1 MNRQAILFVYIYMKC
16 IVITPFILVFIICG
30 LIFGS
35 EPAKPVQLPDKQANA
50 KVLDPEIPEAQ
61 VITMSQGEKVYYKS
75 GIVEKIEI
83 EGAIANPTMPLEFV
97 ACADGGKAY
106 ESLVVLKCKPW
117 NVQLAL
123 ILAGLKEGGGPKSF
137 GDATKP
143 TGDLVLVYISWEK
156 SASTAGGD
164 KKTVSYRV
172 EELLIDSGTK
182 KPLDL
187 VGWSFSGSMFVDEMD
202 YDTGK
207 PTGKKIYLAD
217 IEKNIIASWHDPAA
231 ILNIPTQGNLYL
243 PYKELLPAAGTKIIM
258 TIRPPNPKELEEL
271 KKVNTAVAE
280 REKKFKDERE
290 KQEKEDKAK

>member
-1 MNRQAILFVYIYMKC
+1 MRIDMSYLPVFALAVIVLFCGYSAVAEPTIAGEKA
-16 IVITPFILVFIICG
+16 ITPV
-30 LIFGS
+30 
-35 EPAKPVQLPDKQANA
+35 
-50 KVLDPEIPEAQ
+50 EISDCQ
-61 VITMSQGEKVYYKS
+61 VITFSYGEKLYYKT
-75 GIVEKIEI
+75 GQVEKIEI
-83 EGAIANPTMPLEFV
+83 EGSIANPTMPLEFV

-123 ILAGLKEGGGPKSF
+123 ILAGLKEGRGPKSF
-137 GDATKP
+137 GDTARP

-156 SASTAGGD
+156 D
-164 KKTVSYRV
+164 KKTVSHRV
-172 EELLIDSGTK
+172 EELLIDSVTR

-217 IEKNIIASWHDPAA
+217 IEKNIIAAWHDPAA

-243 PYKELLPAAGTKIIM
+243 PHKELLPAAGTKIIM

-271 KKVNTAVAE
+271 KKVNAVVAD
-280 REKKFKDERE
+280 REKKSREEQDKPAGSPDNRE
-290 KQEKEDKAK
+290 KPDKQDKPK